1 MLIKQSGSPRRQVT
15 KHTPA
20 RPSSSPNMLGP
31 AANWLAAGLLMTF
44 VVPRFREYHQAPCA
58 LRLPVNCLDGCWR
71 RREYR
76 PARDRGLDCPLLHLL
91 IHTVSPL
98 A

>member
-44 VVPRFREYHQAPCA
+44 VVPRFASTIKHHARCA
-58 LRLPVNCLDGCWR
+58 SRSIAWTGAGAAGSTGRHAIGVWT
-71 RREYR
+71 
-76 PARDRGLDCPLLHLL
+76 ARCS
-91 IHTVSPL
+91 TF
-98 A
+98 